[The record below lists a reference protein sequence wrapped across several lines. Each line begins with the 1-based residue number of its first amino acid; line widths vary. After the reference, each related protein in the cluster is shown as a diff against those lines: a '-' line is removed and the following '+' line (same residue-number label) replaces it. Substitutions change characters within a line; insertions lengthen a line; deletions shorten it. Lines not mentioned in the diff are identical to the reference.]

1 MREVISPEIRLVGC
15 LDIFQLTVSSL
26 KIHMLNL
33 VIVGGEACLVTLVG
47 GGTMNAKGL
56 SPYSIWGVSKLQLSR
71 DYAPPPLSL
80 YSPSLWLLFS
90 YFPHHHKRI
99 ISTSLVFNRFKSNL
113 GCPNHICIL
122 HFINLRFQMPYTTTK
137 R

>member
-1 MREVISPEIRLVGC
+1 MNPHRSIPSPAKPLMVSSSSIHITLINKKNLDIESKSYKRYICLMREVISPEIRLDGC

-80 YSPSLWLLFS
+80 YSPSL
-90 YFPHHHKRI
+90 
-99 ISTSLVFNRFKSNL
+99 
-113 GCPNHICIL
+113 
-122 HFINLRFQMPYTTTK
+122 
-137 R
+137 